1 MKSASV
7 DGQRRDYCCGFAF
20 GERPG
25 GMYSIFSFAFVVRI
39 VVDDICQF
47 YRWCSQILNMRA
59 NPPVHASPG
68 RCRRLPSSY
77 NVPSVCNGYGLC

>member
-1 MKSASV
+1 
-7 DGQRRDYCCGFAF
+7 
-20 GERPG
+20 
-25 GMYSIFSFAFVVRI
+25 MYSIFSFAFVVRI

-68 RCRRLPSSY
+68 RCRRLDFRRATMCQLLAMAMA
-77 NVPSVCNGYGLC
+77 SVDHKRYDFGDSNGARETWNCGGVG

>member
-20 GERPG
+20 GESQR
-25 GMYSIFSFAFVVRI
+25 GMYSIFSFAFAVRI
-39 VVDDICQF
+39 VVDDIFQF

-59 NPPVHASPG
+59 NPRVHVSPG
-68 RCRRLPSSY
+68 RRRSLPSRY
-77 NVPSVCNGYGLC
+77 NVRSVCTARGLC